1 MAVGVRRQVNKTV
14 VQPVNILEK
23 KPQGLYAE
31 RLRKVVAAEDQ
42 IDAQFLGQ
50 GDVPVGTFPG
60 YVGAA
65 AEGCGLGKIVPRA
78 SGAYEDI
85 SGRSLRGILPEGLH
99 GRAEDGFQ
107 LLRQFRAC
115 A

>member
-1 MAVGVRRQVNKTV
+1 MAVGGGRQVNKSV

-42 IDAQFLGQ
+42 IDSQFLGQ
-50 GDVPVGTFPG
+50 GDVPVGAFPG
-60 YVGAA
+60 HVGAA
-65 AEGCGLGKIVPRA
+65 AEGRCLGKIISRA
-78 SGAYEDI
+78 SGSDEDI
-85 SGRSLRGILPEGLH
+85 SGRSLRGIFPEGLH

-107 LLRQFRAC
+107 FLLQFRAC
-115 A
+115 T

>member
-1 MAVGVRRQVNKTV
+1 MAVGGRRQVNKSV

-50 GDVPVGTFPG
+50 GMFQWEPSPVT
-60 YVGAA
+60 
-65 AEGCGLGKIVPRA
+65 
-78 SGAYEDI
+78 
-85 SGRSLRGILPEGLH
+85 
-99 GRAEDGFQ
+99 
-107 LLRQFRAC
+107 
-115 A
+115 